1 MHFDNSKILG
11 KYLVSELYFSLP
23 RLVSVIRYGSVVLD
37 SLSCLMY
44 VHVELKLI
52 EHNDLDDKIR

>member
-11 KYLVSELYFSLP
+11 KYLVSELYFGLH

-37 SLSCLMY
+37 LLSCLMY
-44 VHVELKLI
+44 VHVELKLV